1 MIAAILDRLRASR
14 RQREQRDDITVLAC
28 LLVGDDHYSGIQQR
42 TGLGSGRVYPA
53 LYRLEAMGLVTSQWS
68 SKGYQETFPPLGRRV
83 YRPTVKASKRF
94 EQWQKASKRF
104 EQWQEV
110 SR

>member
-1 MIAAILDRLRASR
+1 MIAAILDGLRAR
-14 RQREQRDDITVLAC
+14 RRRREQRDDITVLAC
-28 LLVGDDHYSGIQQR
+28 LMHGDQHFTDIFKR

-53 LYRLEAMGLVTSQWS
+53 LARLESAGLAASGWS
-68 SKGYQETFPPLGRRV
+68 LKGYQDTFPPLGRR
-83 YRPTVKASKRF
+83 YYWPTVR
-94 EQWQKASKRF
+94 ASKRF

>member
-1 MIAAILDRLRASR
+1 VIAAVLDRLRASR

-28 LLVGDDHYSGIQQR
+28 LMLGDQHFTEIFKR

-53 LYRLEAMGLVTSQWS
+53 LARLESAGLVASAWS
-68 SKGYQETFPPLGRRV
+68 LKDYQDTFPPLGRRL
-83 YRPTVKASKRF
+83 YWPTVR
-94 EQWQKASKRF
+94 ASKRF